1 MTRELFDAG
10 DLRLRRVLRNLRE
23 GDAAPAEARARLQ
36 GALHLAGLSSPFAS
50 RPVPTVRPKG
60 GRLPELASRAGS
72 IWGLVAAG
80 AVALVG
86 GWLAW
91 GPREPVGGALA
102 SHVLP
107 APVEE
112 GRTKESDRQGD
123 QTESPPS
130 PRAAAP
136 AARASEPAPE
146 KRASR
151 DSSLA
156 AERRLL
162 DAARAAL
169 VGGDSATGMD
179 KLSRHT
185 RQFPRGALAEEREAL
200 AVDALVASRRY
211 DEARRRA
218 DAFRARYPGSLFAPS
233 VAAALQA
240 IP

>member
-1 MTRELFDAG
+1 VG
-10 DLRLRRVLRNLRE
+10 
-23 GDAAPAEARARLQ
+23 
-36 GALHLAGLSSPFAS
+36 
-50 RPVPTVRPKG
+50 
-60 GRLPELASRAGS
+60 
-72 IWGLVAAG
+72 VAM
-80 AVALVG
+80 
-86 GWLAW
+86 
-91 GPREPVGGALA
+91 P

-107 APVEE
+107 ASVEE
-112 GRTKESDRQGD
+112 GRTKESDRQKD
-123 QTESPPS
+123 RPESPPA

-136 AARASEPAPE
+136 SVGAPEPAPE

-169 VGGDSATGMD
+169 VGGDTAMGMD

-200 AVDALVASRRY
+200 AVDALVATGRY
-211 DEARRRA
+211 QEARRRA

>member
-1 MTRELFDAG
+1 MTRDPFDVD

-23 GDAAPAEARARLQ
+23 GKAAPAEARARLQ
-36 GALHLAGLSSPFAS
+36 GALQLAGLSSPFAS
-50 RPVPTVRPKG
+50 RPVPTAHRTI

-72 IWGLVAAG
+72 IWGLVGAG

-91 GPREPVGGALA
+91 GPREHVGVAMP

-107 APVEE
+107 ASVEE
-112 GRTKESDRQGD
+112 GRTKESDRQKD
-123 QTESPPS
+123 RPESPP
-130 PRAAAP
+130 AP
-136 AARASEPAPE
+136 
-146 KRASR
+146 
-151 DSSLA
+151 
-156 AERRLL
+156 
-162 DAARAAL
+162 RAAL
-169 VGGDSATGMD
+169 VGGDTAMGMD

-200 AVDALVASRRY
+200 AVDALVATGRY
-211 DEARRRA
+211 QEARRRA

>member
-10 DLRLRRVLRNLRE
+10 DLALRRALRNLRE
-23 GDAAPAEARARLQ
+23 GEAAPAEARARLQ
-36 GALHLAGLSSPFAS
+36 GALHLAELSAPFAS
-50 RPVPTVRPKG
+50 RLVPSARRTI

-72 IWGLVAAG
+72 IGGLVAAG

-91 GPREPVGGALA
+91 GPRAPVGGSPQ

-107 APVEE
+107 ALVEE
-112 GRTKESDRQGD
+112 RPRESDRQEG
-123 QTESPPS
+123 QPQSPPPPS
-130 PRAAAP
+130 AAAP
-136 AARASEPAPE
+136 PARAPEPGPE
-146 KRASR
+146 KRATR

-185 RQFPRGALAEEREAL
+185 RQFPRGVLAEEREAL
-200 AVDALVASRRY
+200 AVDALVATGRY
-211 DEARRRA
+211 EQARRRA
-218 DAFRARYPGSLFAPS
+218 DAFRTRYPGSLFAPS